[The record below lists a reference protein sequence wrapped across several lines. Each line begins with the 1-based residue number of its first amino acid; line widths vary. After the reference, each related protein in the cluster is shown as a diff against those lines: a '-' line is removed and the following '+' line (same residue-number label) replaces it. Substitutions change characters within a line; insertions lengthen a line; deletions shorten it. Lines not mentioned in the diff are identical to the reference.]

1 MKIVAYNKDT
11 LQKANNTMSFGMKKK
26 KQKKKNIVSSKLER
40 EPGKK
45 KEREKK
51 RQTNPKL
58 KMLHGICRMSR
69 AFDRDMSG
77 CE

>member
-1 MKIVAYNKDT
+1 
-11 LQKANNTMSFGMKKK
+11 MSFGMKKK
-26 KQKKKNIVSSKLER
+26 QKKENIVSSKLER

-45 KEREKK
+45 KERKEKTDK
-51 RQTNPKL
+51 SKVKNAARYLQK
-58 KMLHGICRMSR
+58 SR